1 MPHENMPVGVSP
13 HLIVNGA
20 AKAIEFYKAAFGAR
34 ELRRVPAED
43 GVRLMH
49 AELSLDGTL
58 IYLCD
63 DFPEFAGGKSRT
75 PEALKGT
82 PITLHRYVPNCDE
95 AVARAHAAGAKVI
108 MPPEDQ
114 FWGDRYALIED
125 PFGHSWSLA
134 TPLAKG

>member
-20 AKAIEFYKAAFGAR
+20 AKAIEFYKAAFGAQ

-63 DFPEFAGGKSRT
+63 DFPSLPVEDRAR
-75 PEALKGT
+75 
-82 PITLHRYVPNCDE
+82 PNPQGHPH
-95 AVARAHAAGAKVI
+95 HAAPLRAQLRRGRRAGSAAAPKSSCPRRPVLGR
-108 MPPEDQ
+108 PLRP
-114 FWGDRYALIED
+114 DRRPLR
-125 PFGHSWSLA
+125 PFVVAGHA
-134 TPLAKG
+134 LAKG